1 MEKITVNLCLGT
13 TCFVMGGAKLQEL
26 ADTLPAKYGDKIE
39 VVGKTCLDLC
49 SSGFSKAPY
58 AKVNDQ
64 IIGEATAEKII
75 SAIEEILNPKEDEKV
90 ENDEDEE

>member
-1 MEKITVNLCLGT
+1 MDKITVNLCLGT

-39 VVGKTCLDLC
+39 VVGKTCLELC
-49 SSGFSKAPY
+49 SSGFSNAPY

-64 IIGEATAEKII
+64 VIGEATAEKII
-75 SAIEEILNPKEDEKV
+75 SAIEDILNPKEDEKK
-90 ENDEDEE
+90 DEIEE

>member
-26 ADTLPAKYGDKIE
+26 AETLPAKYGDKIE

-58 AKVNDQ
+58 AKVNDE
-64 IIGEATAEKII
+64 IIGEATPEKII
-75 SAIEEILNPKEDEKV
+75 SAIENILNPKVEEQV
-90 ENDEDEE
+90 ENEDEEE

>member
-1 MEKITVNLCLGT
+1 MEKITVKLCLGT

-26 ADTLPAKYGDKIE
+26 ADTLPAKYGDKVE
-39 VVGKTCLDLC
+39 VIGKPCLEFC

-64 IIGEATAEKII
+64 VIGEATAEKII
-75 SAIEEILNPKEDEKV
+75 SAIEDIINQKEDRIGEV
-90 ENDEDEE
+90 EVEE